1 MIQRS
6 ILVLKS
12 EWKCRNPTLLM
23 KASSLTWSTVL
34 VRLVVPCASGLQPK
48 FSIQISLLLF
58 RTCCNTLLF
67 LIYIL
72 DRVKP
77 LREEVEALEA
87 QASTLKKQ
95 QGELEG
101 TIETV
106 EKSINQYKEEY
117 ASLISETQRIKTEMT
132 TVKTRV

>member
-1 MIQRS
+1 
-6 ILVLKS
+6 
-12 EWKCRNPTLLM
+12 
-23 KASSLTWSTVL
+23 
-34 VRLVVPCASGLQPK
+34 
-48 FSIQISLLLF
+48 
-58 RTCCNTLLF
+58 
-67 LIYIL
+67 
-72 DRVKP
+72 VKP